1 MYLIMSDAGC
11 WMLDARYSILD
22 TRLPCHGV
30 AEGEA
35 WSILVA
41 RILTSNQQPVSS
53 IQQPAS
59 SYVIRSI
66 GLQ

>member
-41 RILTSNQQPVSS
+41 RILTSNQ
-53 IQQPAS
+53 
-59 SYVIRSI
+59 
-66 GLQ
+66 